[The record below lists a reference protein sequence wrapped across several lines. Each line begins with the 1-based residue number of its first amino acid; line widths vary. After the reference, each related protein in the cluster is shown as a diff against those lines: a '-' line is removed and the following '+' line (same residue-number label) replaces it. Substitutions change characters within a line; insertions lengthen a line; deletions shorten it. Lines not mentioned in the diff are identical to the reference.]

1 MRALIRNRFLAW
13 MIVISLVATVAL
25 AACSSDSDAPAP
37 TQAPAPEPSSQQVA
51 DPMAFPTSIPVTE
64 PLDVPDGVPEEL
76 KTVWE
81 VWNLLTRE
89 HVDRTDFDT
98 EVFTEAAIRGLVE
111 ALGDPHTGYVR
122 PEAFLIEND
131 DLYGKFEGIGA
142 NVTMRGD
149 GKLQIVAPLKNSPA
163 EKAGLRSGDVVLE
176 VNGESIVGLS
186 LLEAVSKIRGPRGT
200 EVKLLVLHLGALDEV
215 IISIRRDV
223 IPLDSVLV
231 RSRPDDRFAHIRL
244 TTFYGDTGNQLADAI
259 RQAQADGAEG
269 LILDVRDNPGGLLS
283 GVIDVVSL
291 FIEDGLALY
300 QVDGSGRR
308 TDNPVRGPAEFGNL
322 PMVLLTNAF
331 SASASEIL
339 AGALQ
344 DHDRAPV
351 IGDNTFGKGS
361 VNILRRLENGGGLY
375 LTFARW
381 FTPNGRPI
389 EGDGLE
395 PDYSVTARDAQK
407 ADIDQLNKARE
418 ILGTLVD
425 ASGP

>member
-1 MRALIRNRFLAW
+1 MCALIRNRCLAW
-13 MIVISLVATVAL
+13 PIVVVFVAMVVL
-25 AACSSDSDAPAP
+25 AACSSDKAASAP
-37 TQAPAPEPSSQQVA
+37 TQASVPEPSSQQFE
-51 DPMAFPTSIPVTE
+51 DPMVFPTGIPATV
-64 PLDVPDGVPEEL
+64 PLEAPEGVPEEL

-81 VWNLLTRE
+81 VWGLLTRE
-89 HVDRTDFDT
+89 HVDRTEFDP

-131 DLYGKFEGIGA
+131 DLYGRFEGIGA
-142 NVTMRGD
+142 NVTMRAD
-149 GKLQIVAPLKNSPA
+149 GKLQIVAPLEGSPA
-163 EKAGLRSGDVVLE
+163 EKAGLRSGDVVVA

-200 EVKLLVLHLGALDEV
+200 EVLLLVLHLGALDEV
-215 IISIRRDV
+215 EISIRRDV

-231 RSRPDDRFAHIRL
+231 RSRSGDRLAHIRL
-244 TTFYGDTGNQLADAI
+244 TTFFADTGSQLAAAI
-259 RQAQADGAEG
+259 REAEADGAEG
-269 LILDVRDNPGGLLS
+269 LILDVRGNPGGLLS
-283 GVIDVVSL
+283 GAIDVVSL
-291 FIEDGLALY
+291 FIDDGLALY

-308 TDNPVRGPAEFGNL
+308 KDNEVRGDAEFGDL
-322 PMVLLTNAF
+322 PLVLLTNAF

-351 IGDNTFGKGS
+351 IGASTFGKGS
-361 VNILRRLENGGGLY
+361 VNILRRLENDGGLY
-375 LTFARW
+375 ITFARW

-389 EGDGLE
+389 EGEGLE
-395 PDYSVTARDAQK
+395 PDYVVTSRDAKK

-425 ASGP
+425 VRGS